1 MPVGIDK
8 GSNLRVNIA
17 PKSLAAVRYLMRS
30 PLPPVL
36 KKQIFELA
44 FRQILYRGLSV
55 VGHDRVGNSIACDTS
70 EFMQCH
76 IAVFGI
82 WEPQITH
89 YLLSKECTQG
99 IFIDVGANIGY
110 YSLLASRIF
119 NRVIAFEPA
128 PKTFAALC
136 DNVKLNKIDNISS
149 LNVAVSKRR
158 EERPF
163 YQLQGFSPGQ
173 GSLLLRKQS
182 IFDSIVQC
190 APINE
195 FVTAEDWAN
204 VRVIKIDVEGTEPDV
219 VAAILDCR
227 RYFRKPLD
235 IIIENDV
242 IGEKHVE
249 MFRSLL
255 EAGFIAFDLHSA
267 YRLDDFLSFTP
278 ARATRTF
285 ELPTHTTDCLFRLT

>member
-1 MPVGIDK
+1 MNVGA
-8 GSNLRVNIA
+8 N
-17 PKSLAAVRYLMRS
+17 SLAAVRYLMRS
-30 PLPPVL
+30 PLPPLL
-36 KKQIFELA
+36 KRHVFQLA
-44 FRQILYRGLSV
+44 FRHLLYRGFSV
-55 VGHDRVGNSIACDTS
+55 VGHDRVGNSISCDTS

-89 YLLSKECTQG
+89 YLLSKERTQG

-110 YSLLASRIF
+110 YSLLASKIF

-128 PKTFAALC
+128 PQTFAALC
-136 DNVKLNKIDNISS
+136 NNIKLNKLNNISS
-149 LNVAVSKRR
+149 HNVAISKVR

-173 GSLLLRKQS
+173 GSLLLRERS
-182 IFDSIVQC
+182 VFDSIVKC
-190 APINE
+190 SPINE
-195 FVTAEDWAN
+195 FVTAEDWPN

-219 VAAILDCR
+219 VTSILECR
-227 RYFRKPLD
+227 HHFRPPLD

-242 IGEKHVE
+242 IGDKHVE

-255 EAGFIAFDLHSA
+255 QAGFTAFDLHSA
-267 YRLDDFLSFTP
+267 YRLDDFLRLTP
-278 ARATRTF
+278 ARATQTF
-285 ELPTHTTDCLFRLT
+285 ELPTHTTDCLFRLP

>member
-1 MPVGIDK
+1 
-8 GSNLRVNIA
+8 VNVA
-17 PKSLAAVRYLMRS
+17 ANSVAAVRYLMRS

-36 KKQIFELA
+36 KKYIFQLA
-44 FRQILYRGLSV
+44 FRQILYRGLCV

-76 IAVFGI
+76 IAVFGV

-89 YLLSKECTQG
+89 YLLSKERTQG

-110 YSLLASRIF
+110 YSLLASKIF

-128 PKTFAALC
+128 PRTFAALC
-136 DNVKLNKIDNISS
+136 NNIKLNKLNNVSS
-149 LNVAVSKRR
+149 VKVALSKRR

-173 GSLLLRKQS
+173 GSLLLRERS
-182 IFDSIVQC
+182 TFDSVVQC

-195 FVTAEDWAN
+195 FVTAEDWPN

-219 VAAILDCR
+219 VTTILECR
-227 RYFRKPLD
+227 RHFRKPLD

-242 IGEKHVE
+242 IGDKHVE
-249 MFRSLL
+249 MFHSLL
-255 EAGFIAFDLHSA
+255 GAGFTAFDLHSA
-267 YRLDDFLSFTP
+267 YRLDDFLSFIP
-278 ARATRTF
+278 ARATPIF
-285 ELPTHTTDCLFRLT
+285 ELPAHTTDCLFRLG